1 MDSLT
6 QDKPAQDSV
15 DQDNNIQKNTHYR
28 DLAERLIR
36 DYAASDRVASPIETH
51 LVIDPTQGH
60 YQWWNIG
67 WRGFDRIHRCII
79 HLEVRDSKIWLQE
92 NKTEHDPAAALVN
105 MGVPNEDIILG
116 LQPPAKRPYT
126 DYGVA

>member
-6 QDKPAQDSV
+6 QNKLAQEISPP
-15 DQDNNIQKNTHYR
+15 KNTHYQ

-36 DYAASDRVASPIETH
+36 DYAAADRVASPIETH
-51 LVIDPTQGH
+51 LVIDPIQGH
-60 YQWWNIG
+60 YQWWHIG

-79 HLEVRDSKIWLQE
+79 HLEVRGSKIWLQE
-92 NKTEHDPAAALVN
+92 NKTEYDPAADLVK